1 MPRLLQ
7 LVHGYP
13 PREAAGTERYAERVA
28 TGLRARGWAV
38 HSLAATRE
46 PGAPMYSLREEPGL
60 TRVVNN
66 APFGGVRRAEQDEAI
81 RRIIE
86 RQIDRFR
93 PDLVFVQHPM
103 FLDVGFACEVPLVWM
118 LHDAWG
124 WCAAGGTLL
133 RDGAACA
140 GPGAACAGCT
150 SAWVKDSPRVEL
162 ALRAAGVGARI
173 VDPARLH
180 RVWKRLPAR
189 IRALA
194 EAPGGEVTAAH
205 IGARDQALRAFAAR
219 CTLVSPSRWL
229 ADEAARQG
237 FSRPIVLPH
246 GVDAGP
252 PRRAPGPFVFVGTLA
267 PHKGPAL
274 VHAAARL
281 AGVDLRIHGPVG
293 PDATYAASFP
303 HHGVVDDVPA
313 LLAGARALVMGS
325 VWPENAPLV
334 VLEARSAGCPVIAPA
349 IGGLPELVDPGIDGW
364 LYPPGDVGA
373 LAAAMRCAL
382 VEAPPVREPPTFAAH
397 LNGLLEVFRISADTH
412 RCRKAGP

>member
-28 TGLRARGWAV
+28 VGLRARGWTV
-38 HSLAATRE
+38 HTLAATRE
-46 PGAPMYSLREEPGL
+46 AGAPMYTLHEEPGL

-66 APFGGVRRAEQDEAI
+66 APFAGVRRAEQDEAI

-86 RQIDRFR
+86 RQLDRFR
-93 PDLVFVQHPM
+93 PDLVYVQHPM
-103 FLDVGFACEVPLVWM
+103 FLDVGFGCDAPLVWM
-118 LHDAWG
+118 LHDAWA

-133 RDGAACA
+133 RQGVACD
-140 GPGAACAGCT
+140 GPGAACAACT
-150 SAWVKDSPRVEL
+150 STWVKDSPRVEV
-162 ALRAAGVGARI
+162 ALRAAGVGARV

-180 RVWKRLPAR
+180 RLWKRLPAR

-194 EAPGGEVTAAH
+194 EAPGAPVTPAH
-205 IGARDQALRAFAAR
+205 LAARDHALHTFAAR
-219 CTLVSPSRWL
+219 CTLLSPSRWL
-229 ADEAARQG
+229 ADAAERQG

-246 GVDAGP
+246 GVDASP

-274 VHAAARL
+274 VHEAARL
-281 AGVDLRIHGPVG
+281 AGVELRIHGPVG
-293 PDATYAASFP
+293 PDAVYAASFP
-303 HHGVVDDVPA
+303 HEGPVDDVPA

-334 VLEARSAGCPVIAPA
+334 VLEARAAGCPVIAPA
-349 IGGLPELVDPGIDGW
+349 IGGIPELVEPGVDGW

-373 LAAAMRCAL
+373 LATILRRAL
-382 VEAPPVREPPTFAAH
+382 TEAPAVRKPPTFAAH
-397 LNGLLEVFRISADTH
+397 LDGLLEIFGLS
-412 RCRKAGP
+412 